1 LPLWSAARTIY
12 NHPLAQPRSN
22 PFTRLLGGQQTVFA
36 ATLLLTGSAFLSR
49 IMGLVRDK
57 FIAWLFGAGPQ
68 TDAYNA
74 AFQLPEMLNY
84 FLVGGTASITFVT
97 ILSRYRE
104 KGEQAEGQRAMS
116 AILTAMLLILGAAT
130 LLAEFA
136 APWYVHVFFPGFA
149 PDQAT
154 LCVRMTRI
162 LLPAQICFFSGGV
175 FAAVLLT
182 NKQFGY
188 QAVTPLVYNAFIILG
203 GLFLAHAM
211 GISSLAVGA
220 VAGAFFG
227 AFLLNAIGAA
237 RAGMHYRPLLDFRHP
252 GLREWLRLS
261 IPLMLGVSLVT
272 FDNYILSFF
281 ASHLTGDITRLTY
294 AKRLF
299 TAPMAIVGQAA
310 GAASLPFFAA
320 LLGQNRHADFAR
332 SVNASV
338 TRILAVSL
346 LLSAWMAAL
355 AHPAVDLVFRGG
367 RFNRADANLTAAF
380 FAIFSVSL
388 ALWAAQA
395 MYARAFYAA
404 GNTLTPML
412 ASTIVT
418 IVSLPIYWSLFRGF
432 GAPGLAIASDIGIL
446 LQTGTLAILLSRRNL
461 VPLGGLE
468 YAELAR
474 AFLAAAIS
482 AGALIALVR
491 VLPPAGLFR
500 NDALTLA
507 IGTLLWIAISYA
519 TLHFTGSALPA
530 QLIARFRKRK
540 PSPQSQAADIQE

>member
-1 LPLWSAARTIY
+1 MAARHASIY
-12 NHPLAQPRSN
+12 NHPLPQPRSN
-22 PFTRLLGGQQTVFA
+22 PLSRLLSAQHTAFS

-49 IMGLVRDK
+49 LMGLVRDK

-104 KGEQAEGQRAMS
+104 KNENAEGQRAMS
-116 AILTAMLLILGAAT
+116 AILTAMLIVLGIAT
-130 LLAEFA
+130 VIAEFA

-149 PDQAT
+149 ADEAL

-188 QAVTPLVYNAFIILG
+188 QAITPLVYNLFIILG
-203 GLFLAHAM
+203 GLLLARAM

-227 AFLLNAIGAA
+227 AFLLNAIGAH
-237 RAGMHYRPLLDFRHP
+237 RAGMQYRPLLDFQHP
-252 GLREWLRLS
+252 GLREWVRLS

-272 FDNYILSFF
+272 FDNYILAFF

-332 SVNASV
+332 SVNSSV

-367 RFNRADANLTAAF
+367 RFNRADASLTAVF

-404 GNTLTPML
+404 GNTLTPMV

-418 IVSLPIYWSLFRGF
+418 VISLPIYWGLFHTI

-446 LQTGTLAILLSRRNL
+446 LQTGTLAILLHRRGL
-461 VPLGGLE
+461 ASLAGLE
-468 YAELAR
+468 YAELLR
-474 AFLAAAIS
+474 ALLAAAIS
-482 AGALIALVR
+482 GVALVAL
-491 VLPPAGLFR
+491 VHALPAAGNFQH
-500 NDALTLA
+500 DAVTLA
-507 IGTLLWIAISYA
+507 LGTAVWIAISYA
-519 TLHFTGSALPA
+519 TLRLTGSALPS
-530 QLIARFRKRK
+530 QLIARLRRPGKASR
-540 PSPQSQAADIQE
+540 QSQATDIEE

>member
-1 LPLWSAARTIY
+1 LFFCAHRTIY
-12 NHPLAQPRSN
+12 NHPLPRPSSN
-22 PFTRLLGGQQTVFA
+22 PLSRLLGAQQTVFA

-49 IMGLVRDK
+49 VMGLVRDK

-104 KGEQAEGQRAMS
+104 RGEKAEGQRAMS
-116 AILTAMLLILGAAT
+116 AILTAMLLVLGVAT
-130 LLAEFA
+130 VMAEFV

-149 PDQAT
+149 ADQAA

-188 QAVTPLVYNAFIILG
+188 QAITPLLYNAFIILG
-203 GLFLAHAM
+203 GLFFARAM

-237 RAGMHYRPLLDFRHP
+237 RAGMHYRPLLDFGHP
-252 GLREWLRLS
+252 GLREWVRLS

-272 FDNYILSFF
+272 FDNYILAFF

-320 LLGQNRHADFAR
+320 LLGQNRHTDFAR
-332 SVNASV
+332 SVNSSV

-367 RFNRADANLTAAF
+367 RFNRADANLTAVF

-395 MYARAFYAA
+395 IYARAFYAA

-412 ASTIVT
+412 ASTIITV
-418 IVSLPIYWSLFRGF
+418 VSLPIYWSLFHSL
-432 GAPGLAIASDIGIL
+432 GAPGLALASDLGIL
-446 LQTGTLAILLSRRNL
+446 LQTGTLAILLHRRKL
-461 VPLGGLE
+461 VTLGGLE
-468 YAELAR
+468 YSELAR
-474 AFLAAAIS
+474 AFLAAAVS
-482 AGALIALVR
+482 AGALVALAH
-491 VLPPAGLFR
+491 VLPPAGTFR
-500 NDALTLA
+500 NDAQTLA
-507 IGTLLWIAISYA
+507 LGTLLWIAISYA
-519 TLHFTGSALPA
+519 VLHFTGSALPA
-530 QLIARFRKRK
+530 QLIARLRK
-540 PSPQSQAADIQE
+540 PGKQSPQSQAADIQE

>member
-1 LPLWSAARTIY
+1 LPRPS
-12 NHPLAQPRSN
+12 SN
-22 PFTRLLGGQQTVFA
+22 PLTRLLGAQQSVFA

-49 IMGLVRDK
+49 VMGLVRDK

-104 KGEQAEGQRAMS
+104 RGEQDEGQRAMS
-116 AILTAMLLILGAAT
+116 AILTAMLIVLGVAT
-130 LLAEFA
+130 VLAEFV
-136 APWYVHVFFPGFA
+136 APWYVHIFFPGFA
-149 PDQAT
+149 ADQAA

-188 QAVTPLVYNAFIILG
+188 QAITPLLYNAFIILG
-203 GLFLAHAM
+203 GLFFARAM

-252 GLREWLRLS
+252 GLREWVRLS

-272 FDNYILSFF
+272 FDNYILAFF

-332 SVNASV
+332 SVNSSV

-367 RFNRADANLTAAF
+367 RFNRADANLTAVF

-395 MYARAFYAA
+395 IYARAFYAA

-412 ASTIVT
+412 ASTIITV
-418 IVSLPIYWSLFRGF
+418 ISLPIYWSLFHSL
-432 GAPGLAIASDIGIL
+432 GAPGLAIASDLGIL
-446 LQTGTLAILLSRRNL
+446 LQTGTLAILLHRRKL
-461 VPLGGLE
+461 VTLGGLE
-468 YAELAR
+468 VAELAR
-474 AFLAAAIS
+474 ALLAAAVS
-482 AGALIALVR
+482 AVALIALSR
-491 VLPPAGLFR
+491 ALPPAGTFR
-500 NDALTLA
+500 NDALTLTL
-507 IGTLLWIAISYA
+507 GTLLWIAISYA
-519 TLHFTGSALPA
+519 VLHFTGSALPA
-530 QLIARFRKRK
+530 QLIARFRRAE
-540 PSPQSQAADIQE
+540 PSVQSQAADIQE